1 VRARA
6 RYLPRMRPRAPIG
19 PLLALVSAALLG
31 ATALGAQQV
40 ADSAFHPDVGPPAFA
55 PGAGPR
61 VALDQAHHDFHTV
74 DGRYLSFARLLRADG
89 FVVDGSDVPLTAGA
103 LADIDV
109 LVIANALNERNDLAD
124 DWTLPTPSAFTTEEI
139 AAVSA
144 WVEGGGALLLIAD
157 HMPFAGAA
165 HDLAAAFG
173 FDFANGFALE
183 GGDVGGQGPMI
194 FRRGD
199 GSLAAH
205 PITDGGRAGARVDSV
220 ATFTGSAFRPPP
232 RATSLLT
239 FHDDVVSLNPDTAWT
254 FHDDT
259 PRTDVGGWSQGA
271 VAEVGRGRVAVFG
284 EAAMFSA
291 QLAGPQGVPVGMNAP
306 LAAQNPRF
314 LLNLAEWLSA
324 KGRSS
329 R

>member
-19 PLLALVSAALLG
+19 PLVALVSAALLG
-31 ATALGAQQV
+31 ATPLGAQQV

-55 PGAGPR
+55 GGAGPR
-61 VALDQAHHDFHTV
+61 VALDQAHHNFHTV

-89 FVVDGSDVPLTAGA
+89 FIVDGSDVPLTAGA
-103 LADIDV
+103 LAGVDV
-109 LVIANALNERNDLAD
+109 LVVANALNERNDIGQN
-124 DWTLPTPSAFTTEEI
+124 WTLPTPSAFTPEEI
-139 AAVSA
+139 AAVRA

-165 HDLAAAFG
+165 RDLAAAFG
-173 FDFANGFALE
+173 FDFLNGFALE
-183 GGDVGGQGPMI
+183 DGEVGGRGPMI
-194 FRRGD
+194 FRRTD

-220 ATFTGSAFRPPP
+220 ATFTGSPFRSPTG
-232 RATSLLT
+232 ATSLLT
-239 FHDDVVSLNPDTAWT
+239 FRGNVVSLNPDTAWT
-254 FHDDT
+254 FRDDT

-271 VAEVGRGRVAVFG
+271 VTQVGRGRVAVFG

-314 LLNLAEWLSA
+314 LLNLMGWLSGE
-324 KGRSS
+324 GRSV